1 LIPSENEKYE
11 FKGIQRVLIMSED
24 RQKLEKLSEQKKQ
37 SVPKLSL
44 KGSSSNGHSNMK
56 GSVDTDKILPGQA
69 SKSLVEQ

>member
-1 LIPSENEKYE
+1 
-11 FKGIQRVLIMSED
+11 MSED